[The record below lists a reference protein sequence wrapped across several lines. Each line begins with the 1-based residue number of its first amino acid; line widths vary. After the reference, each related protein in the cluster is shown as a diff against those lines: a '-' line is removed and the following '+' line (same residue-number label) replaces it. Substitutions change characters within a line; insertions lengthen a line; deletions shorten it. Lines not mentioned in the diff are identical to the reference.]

1 MDWLKHS
8 AFGFVLAAIAFYL
21 LSANPYEIVV
31 LALFSAGSALLP
43 DLDHVGSKA
52 REILDKL
59 VIFIAVLFTYLFYC
73 HDISC
78 ILDETFVLRI
88 FAFAGA
94 YFIIFTYFRPE
105 HRGITHSLLFAAFFM
120 ILLFF
125 ILGWKFALAGGLGY
139 LSHLLL
145 DRKIKIL

>member
-8 AFGFVLAAIAFYL
+8 VFGFALAAIAFYIL
-21 LSANPYEIVV
+21 AANPYETVV
-31 LALFSAGSALLP
+31 LALFAAGSALLP

-59 VIFIAVLFTYLFYC
+59 VIFIAVIFTYLFYC
-73 HDISC
+73 SDYSC
-78 ILDETFVLRI
+78 VLTESFALRI

-94 YFIIFTYFRPE
+94 YFIVFTYFRPE
-105 HRGITHSLLFAAFFM
+105 HRGITHSLLLAAFFA
-120 ILLFF
+120 ILVYFV
-125 ILGWKFALAGGLGY
+125 LGWKFALAGGLGY

-145 DRKIKIL
+145 DRQIKIL